1 MSEKEHGTERT
12 EELNSEESC
21 INNITSSESAF
32 GNGLSASESISAAIK
47 RPVVSTTVKL
57 LLIGLLIASVII
69 FITGYIKYTE
79 LKNDKEALQAQIKEK
94 EEDIEEAE
102 YLLDIPLTDKDYII
116 RIAKEKLGLFLPDE
130 IVYYSD
136 LND

>member
-1 MSEKEHGTERT
+1 MSEMEKDIEKTDVSGSDILDTDSDT
-12 EELNSEESC
+12 YTLPPQESP
-21 INNITSSESAF
+21 IPESVTKA
-32 GNGLSASESISAAIK
+32 
-47 RPVVSTTVKL
+47 VKKPMIL
-57 LLIGLLIASVII
+57 TAGRFLLIALIISSVII
-69 FITGYIKYTE
+69 FISGFIRYTE
-79 LKNDKEALQAQIKEK
+79 LQNDKRALQEQIAQK
-94 EEDIEEAE
+94 EESIEEKE

>member
-1 MSEKEHGTERT
+1 MSEKAHATEKT
-12 EELNSEESC
+12 EGSNSD
-21 INNITSSESAF
+21 IKDIPLTSEKSICDSSPASA
-32 GNGLSASESISAAIK
+32 SISAAIK

-57 LLIGLLIASVII
+57 LLIGLLIASIII

-94 EEDIEEAE
+94 EENIEEAE